1 MNETMIGLL
10 FILPVF
16 GAFVMVVMLKDMQSL
31 QGWLMVS
38 YIGIPAFLVVIAVLL
53 AYPMLLF
60 GALFLAGVLAV
71 NH

>member
-16 GAFVMVVMLKDMQSL
+16 GAFVMVVMPKDMQSL